1 MAPEWTH
8 RVRYAVVLRTRRM
21 LVDTT
26 YQTLIPLFE
35 ELNGEHVLVRPY
47 RAEDA
52 EDLRTA
58 VEESREHL
66 RPWLPFADLH
76 QTVEETRDW
85 ILRGVAK
92 RILREEIPGGIWER
106 QSGRF
111 LGGLGLHPRNWYTG
125 YFEVGY
131 WVRPSAEGHGYVS
144 EAVRLV
150 TDYLFAHLEATRV
163 EIRCNALNTRSAN
176 VARRLG
182 FVQEGYLRHHM
193 RAPDD
198 GEVRDTLVFA
208 RIPSDPR

>member
-1 MAPEWTH
+1 ME
-8 RVRYAVVLRTRRM
+8 
-21 LVDTT
+21 TT

-35 ELNGEHVLVRPY
+35 GLNGERVLVRPY

-52 EDLRTA
+52 EDVRTA

-66 RPWLPFADLH
+66 RPWMAIADLH

-92 RILREEIPGGIWER
+92 RILREELHCGIWER

-111 LGGLGLHPRNWYTG
+111 LGWLGLYPRNWHTG
-125 YFEVGY
+125 HFEVGY
-131 WVRPSAEGHGYVS
+131 WVRSSAQGHGYVS

-150 TDYLFAHLEATRV
+150 TDYVFVHLEASRM

-182 FVQEGYLRHHM
+182 FVQEAYLRNNT

-198 GEVRDTLVFA
+198 TTVRDTLVFA
-208 RIPSDPR
+208 RIPSDPRW